1 MGMEIELTK
10 LKYFGGY
17 ATGLNALPKETGNKA

>member
-1 MGMEIELTK
+1 MEIELTK

-17 ATGLNALPKETGNKA
+17 ATGLNPSPEETGNKA